1 MRFTSGSVRISG
13 AGGGNGGKQE
23 NRNKADRPGM
33 MKKWM
38 ILLAIWGG
46 VCAWCVSAMAE
57 GKGTPE
63 PRLQRTVTVPFPAD
77 FRGLSASSRDEILYR
92 VIYKGYLERDA
103 RQIRK
108 MGGLDNIRIPA
119 DFDFKGLK
127 GLRLEAAQKLDAFRP
142 ATLGQASRISGVSPA
157 DIGVLSVFVK
167 AAARQKGESPG
178 E

>member
-1 MRFTSGSVRISG
+1 MGEGRSANIKAKIGEIDSWVERLEGGSEAAELRR
-13 AGGGNGGKQE
+13 NGPAWAE
-23 NRNKADRPGM
+23 N
-33 MKKWM
+33 
-38 ILLAIWGG
+38 L
-46 VCAWCVSAMAE
+46 
-57 GKGTPE
+57 
-63 PRLQRTVTVPFPAD
+63 PAD